1 MNKEDRQKF
10 FESVKS
16 RSKTNKRQKVTET
29 EKIKKSKFYLTSTR
43 DEKAENMWGKDEK
56 FNMEDL
62 NLNLLP
68 DDEKSLLK
76 TSQSMKW
83 DAKKKKYVQVN
94 VRQDGSVLK
103 NEAGK
108 KINYKRDKDPELYK
122 KWVRKTHL
130 KIQETGEQEDR
141 KTVNNAQSF
150 HKDRRDMKRMGKKVY
165 LLVLYSSR
173 SLILEEKIKNK

>member
-1 MNKEDRQKF
+1 
-10 FESVKS
+10 
-16 RSKTNKRQKVTET
+16 
-29 EKIKKSKFYLTSTR
+29 
-43 DEKAENMWGKDEK
+43 MWGKDEK

-83 DAKKKKYVQVN
+83 DSKKKKYVQVN
-94 VRQDGSVLK
+94 VRHDGSTLK

-122 KWVRKTHL
+122 KWVRRTHL
-130 KIQETGEQEDR
+130 KIQDTGKEPKILYSFVLIYILGEQEDR
-141 KTVNNAQSF
+141 RTVDNAQSF
-150 HKDRRDMKRMGKKVY
+150 HKGRRDMKRMGKKVNFI
-165 LLVLYSSR
+165 
-173 SLILEEKIKNK
+173 SLILHRLQILEEKIKNK